1 MKPNRISLRARL
13 FILLGMMIFQNIAGP
28 CITLYFTT
36 QTKIKFTSVIES
48 DVDELLNAMRLEK
61 ALIMQKGFATYYFL
75 TGSKEWLES
84 LKGYHE
90 QFVEALERSKNH
102 SDEDQKKSIINEIE
116 DRYNKYVTGRERV
129 ISLYSEGKKDEGAN
143 IHWKVREQFFAIYNL
158 CENYKKIFEAN
169 IDLTKK
175 EYESS
180 FNLMM
185 WILWLSLPS
194 GMCIGLLCSF
204 VLYKKVFVPI
214 RKLAVGDDSGTPV
227 RIRGDELIALRDRV
241 KGLEDNFDETKSLL
255 EESREH
261 LMQTEKLALIGKLS
275 AGVAHS
281 VRNPLTSVKMR
292 LFSLQRDLRL
302 NDIQKEDF
310 EVISEEIRHIDTIL
324 KNFLEFSRSPKL
336 KLQYVS
342 PSDVVD
348 MTLVLLKHRLESY
361 ETEVDII
368 RENDRLPLMKID
380 QEHLK
385 EALVNILINACDAII
400 REGKITISEYI
411 KANDNGEK
419 RAVIKISDNGPGIP
433 EKFRDKIFDPFF
445 TQKEEGTG
453 LGLSIAA
460 HIIQRHGGR
469 LTLLPFEPGRG
480 AIFEISLPI
489 KEEEGD

>member
-1 MKPNRISLRARL
+1 MKQNRFSLRARL
-13 FILLGMMIFQNIAGP
+13 FVLLGLMIFQNIAGP
-28 CITLYFTT
+28 CLTIYFTV
-36 QTKIKFTSVIES
+36 QTKNKFTSVIERDMES
-48 DVDELLNAMRLEK
+48 LLNAMRLEK
-61 ALIMQKGFATYYFL
+61 ALVMQKGFATYYFL

-90 QFVEALERSKNH
+90 QFNEALNRSQNN
-102 SDEDQKKSIINEIE
+102 SSIEQTKIILNEIE
-116 DRYNKYVTGRERV
+116 SRYVKYVEGRERV
-129 ISLYSEGKKDEGAN
+129 ISLYSEGKKEEGAN
-143 IHWKVREQFFAIYNL
+143 LHWKVREQFFAIYNL
-158 CENYKKIFEAN
+158 CENYKKVFEEHIN
-169 IDLTKK
+169 LTKK
-175 EYESS
+175 EYDSS
-180 FNLMM
+180 FNIMI

-194 GMCIGLLCSF
+194 GLGVGLLCSF

-214 RKLAVGDDSGTPV
+214 RRLATGEGKDKTS
-227 RIRGDELIALRDRV
+227 IIKGDELVALKVRV

-261 LMQTEKLALIGKLS
+261 LMQTEKLALIGKLA

-302 NDIQKEDF
+302 NEIQKEDF

-336 KLQYVS
+336 KLQFVS

-361 ETEVDII
+361 ETEVDIS
-368 RENDRLPLMKID
+368 RENGRLPLIKID

-400 REGKITISEYI
+400 REGKISIMEYT
-411 KANDNGEK
+411 KRSDNGEK
-419 RAVIKISDNGPGIP
+419 LAVIKISDNGPGIP

-460 HIIQRHGGR
+460 HIIQRHGGK
-469 LTLLPFEPGRG
+469 LTLLPDEPGRG
-480 AIFEISLPI
+480 AVFEISLPF
-489 KEEEGD
+489 KEEESD

>member
-1 MKPNRISLRARL
+1 MTNNRLSLRTRL
-13 FILLGMMIFQNIAGP
+13 FILLGLMIFQNLAGP
-28 CITLYFTT
+28 CLSLYYSA
-36 QTKIKFTSVIES
+36 QIKSKYASVVDMDMES
-48 DVDELLNAMRLEK
+48 LMEAMRLEK
-61 ALIMQKGFATYYFL
+61 ALIMQKGFATYFFL
-75 TGSKEWLES
+75 TGSVEWLES
-84 LKGYHE
+84 LKGYNE
-90 QFVEALERSKNH
+90 QFREALKRAKTSGH
-102 SDEDQKKSIINEIE
+102 LDPSSQILTDIE
-116 DRYNKYVTGRERV
+116 EKYENYVKGREAV
-129 ISLYSEGKKDEGAN
+129 INLYKEGKKEEGTN

-158 CENYKKIFEAN
+158 CENYKKIYEDH
-169 IDLTKK
+169 ITLTRK
-175 EYESS
+175 EYEASS
-180 FNLMM
+180 RLMHA
-185 WILWLSLPS
+185 ILWCSIPAGL
-194 GMCIGLLCSF
+194 GVGLLCSF
-204 VLYKKVFVPI
+204 ILYRKVFVPI
-214 RKLAVGDDSGTPV
+214 RRLAAGEGGSKSG
-227 RIRGDELIALRDRV
+227 RIQGDELVALRDRV
-241 KGLEDNFDETKSLL
+241 KGLEDNVDETKSLL

-302 NDIQKEDF
+302 NDVQKEDF

-336 KLQYVS
+336 KLQNVS

-361 ETEVDII
+361 ETEVEID
-368 RENDRLPLMKID
+368 RESGRLPLIRID

-385 EALVNILINACDAII
+385 ETLVNILINACDAII
-400 REGKITISEYI
+400 REGKIWIKEYI
-411 KANDNGEK
+411 KTTATGEK
-419 RAVIKISDNGPGIP
+419 TAAIRISDNGPGIP

-469 LTLLPFEPGRG
+469 LSLLPDEPGRG
-480 AIFEISLPI
+480 AIFEISLPF
-489 KEEEGD
+489 KEDQSD